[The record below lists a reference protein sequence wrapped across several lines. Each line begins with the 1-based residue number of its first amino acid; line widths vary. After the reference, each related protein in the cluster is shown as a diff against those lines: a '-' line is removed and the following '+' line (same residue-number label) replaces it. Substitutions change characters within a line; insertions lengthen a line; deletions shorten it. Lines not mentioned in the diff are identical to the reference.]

1 MPVVAIVDGMLI
13 MFFFND
19 HDPPHFHVDCG
30 DSRAK
35 VSIATLKIIDGELPA
50 NKRRRVLKWA
60 GEHQEEL
67 SAAWKAVQNSEKPRR
82 IE

>member
-13 MFFFND
+13 MFLFND
-19 HDPPHFHVDCG
+19 HDPPHFHVDYG
-30 DSRAK
+30 DFRAK
-35 VSIATLKIIDGELPA
+35 VSIATLKIIDGALPA
-50 NKRRRVLKWA
+50 DKRRRVLKWA

-67 SAAWKAVQNSEKPRR
+67 SAAWKAVQNSEKPGR

>member
-19 HDPPHFHVDCG
+19 HDPPHFHVDYG
-30 DSRAK
+30 DFRAK

-60 GEHQEEL
+60 AEHQEAL

>member
-30 DSRAK
+30 DFRAK
-35 VSIATLKIIDGELPA
+35 VSIATLKIIDGALPA

-60 GEHQEEL
+60 SEHQEEL
-67 SAAWKAVQNSEKPRR
+67 SAVWKAVQNSEKPRR

>member
-1 MPVVAIVDGMLI
+1 MLI

-19 HDPPHFHVDCG
+19 HDPPHFHVDYG
-30 DSRAK
+30 DFRAK

-60 GEHQEEL
+60 AEHQEAL

>member
-1 MPVVAIVDGMLI
+1 
-13 MFFFND
+13 
-19 HDPPHFHVDCG
+19 
-30 DSRAK
+30 
-35 VSIATLKIIDGELPA
+35 VSIATLKIIDGALPA

-60 GEHQEEL
+60 SEHQEEL

>member
-19 HDPPHFHVDCG
+19 HDPPHFHVDYG
-30 DSRAK
+30 DFRAK

-50 NKRRRVLKWA
+50 NKRRPVLKWA

-67 SAAWKAVQNSEKPRR
+67 SAA
-82 IE
+82 

>member
-19 HDPPHFHVDCG
+19 HDPPHFHVDYG
-30 DSRAK
+30 DFRAK

-50 NKRRRVLKWA
+50 NKRRSALKWA
-60 GEHQEEL
+60 AEHQEEL

>member
-30 DSRAK
+30 DFRAK
-35 VSIATLKIIDGELPA
+35 VSIATLKIIDGALPA

-60 GEHQEEL
+60 GRA
-67 SAAWKAVQNSEKPRR
+67 SRR
-82 IE
+82 AIGGLEGRSKQ